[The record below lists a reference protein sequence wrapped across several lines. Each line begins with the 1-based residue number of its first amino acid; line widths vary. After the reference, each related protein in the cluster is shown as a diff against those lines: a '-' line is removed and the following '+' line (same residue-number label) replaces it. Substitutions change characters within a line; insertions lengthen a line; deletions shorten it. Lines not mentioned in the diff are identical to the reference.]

1 MVALPA
7 DAALVRTPL
16 PDHDESRGA
25 CAAESRP
32 MSHPA
37 VTADALADDC
47 HQRRHRRRAAPCLS
61 DSARLISALS
71 SALFSAS
78 LSRASSTRSRPCCS
92 PIAAACAATYS
103 LTTWRTCEHGTRV
116 NQVLRVNGAVATS
129 ISRVNLIK
137 LTQCHPRGRV
147 SPSPPRPLS
156 LPSPSASRA
165 HHRHRRISRQAAR
178 APRRHTVGG
187 AIPPERVS
195 ECG

>member
-1 MVALPA
+1 MMPNRRYLECLDPQTTIYSTALYSANNRHQSAASAHGSSSRQLLRITRDPSSDMVALPA

-37 VTADALADDC
+37 ATADTLADDC

-116 NQVLRVNGAVATS
+116 HQVLGVNGSVATS
-129 ISRVNLIK
+129 ISRVN
-137 LTQCHPRGRV
+137 
-147 SPSPPRPLS
+147 
-156 LPSPSASRA
+156 
-165 HHRHRRISRQAAR
+165 
-178 APRRHTVGG
+178 
-187 AIPPERVS
+187 
-195 ECG
+195 